1 MTEILG
7 LLVESQL
14 VSAMAI
20 LRLADEASGV
30 VIDSSELV
38 VLIGDMFSVQCSV
51 FSVQG
56 PGSISAVISHESHSD
71 YRLWIS
77 TPKIDESIHV
87 SDSPDKLF
95 H

>member
-7 LLVESQL
+7 LLGESQS
-14 VSAMAI
+14 VSVIAI

-51 FSVQG
+51 
-56 PGSISAVISHESHSD
+56 PGINI
-71 YRLWIS
+71 
-77 TPKIDESIHV
+77 
-87 SDSPDKLF
+87 SPDQSRVTF
-95 H
+95 

>member
-51 FSVQG
+51 HSQG

>member
-51 FSVQG
+51 FRARDQ
-56 PGSISAVISHESHSD
+56 
-71 YRLWIS
+71 YRL
-77 TPKIDESIHV
+77 
-87 SDSPDKLF
+87 
-95 H
+95 

>member
-38 VLIGDMFSVQCSV
+38 VLIGDMFSVQCS
-51 FSVQG
+51 G
-56 PGSISAVISHESHSD
+56 PGINIGCDQSRV
-71 YRLWIS
+71 
-77 TPKIDESIHV
+77 T
-87 SDSPDKLF
+87 F
-95 H
+95 